1 MASTQ
6 HRPSNISPD
15 FSNPLQE
22 EREGRAAETRLLKAD
37 ILFNVVM
44 NLLMA
49 GSVVTLCVVP
59 FLFPF
64 VNH

>member
-6 HRPSNISPD
+6 HQPFNISLD
-15 FSNPLQE
+15 FSGPLQE
-22 EREGRAAETRLLKAD
+22 EREGRATETRLLKAD
-37 ILFNVVM
+37 ILFNVIM

-49 GSVVTLCVVP
+49 GSVVTLCAVP

-64 VNH
+64 VSH